1 VQPTIS
7 DSGEDR
13 LDQRPYPNDL
23 HHSLHVGQRS
33 GDAEEPRVRFIFR
46 QTETYGCMI
55 FRGLPRL
62 WMAATHSS
70 LASAASWKRAVP
82 SALFLRQNAPRFAR
96 LPTAGTMGPL
106 AKGRMPTSVFA
117 PQRK

>member
-1 VQPTIS
+1 
-7 DSGEDR
+7 
-13 LDQRPYPNDL
+13 
-23 HHSLHVGQRS
+23 
-33 GDAEEPRVRFIFR
+33 
-46 QTETYGCMI
+46 MI